1 MYPLGQIYC
10 HLLVQLGWVPFPL
23 YFSGVLSSPCHTVSS
38 SPLVHVDQG
47 ISTFISRAPDR
58 TQPSAGH
65 IVGIRRLLM
74 NEGRW

>member
-1 MYPLGQIYC
+1 MY
-10 HLLVQLGWVPFPL
+10 LLEQTDSLLLAQLGWVPFPL
-23 YFSGVLSSPCHTVSS
+23 CFSGVLSSPRHSVSS

-47 ISTFISRAPDR
+47 VRTFISRAPDP

-65 IVGIRRLLM
+65 MVGIRHLLM